1 MRLYQFMFS
10 PEMQESTCFLTDI
23 LIYIYVSFVSHFPW
37 RGEYLWLISLW
48 GLSLLYL
55 MIGSSIFIK
64 LKIFGILK
72 FPNFIYF
79 ILNFDLEIFFS
90 KISPSQNTLS
100 YGWEIFQERNER
112 VESTL

>member
-1 MRLYQFMFS
+1 
-10 PEMQESTCFLTDI
+10 
-23 LIYIYVSFVSHFPW
+23 
-37 RGEYLWLISLW
+37 
-48 GLSLLYL
+48 

-90 KISPSQNTLS
+90 KISASQNTLS
-100 YGWEIFQERNER
+100 YAWEIFQERNER
-112 VESTL
+112 VESIL